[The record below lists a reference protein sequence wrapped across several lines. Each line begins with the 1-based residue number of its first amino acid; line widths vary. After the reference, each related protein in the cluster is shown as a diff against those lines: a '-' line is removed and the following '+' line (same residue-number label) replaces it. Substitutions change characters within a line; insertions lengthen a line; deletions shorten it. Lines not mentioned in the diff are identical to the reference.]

1 MNSNG
6 FCCPCSTEALQ
17 MMSELQSIPAV
28 VNAEIVLDLIYR
40 ICQQGE
46 AIVQCKFCKA
56 FIVIL
61 PALYEQCLPLLE
73 ALCSTYNIATQPG
86 FFDSAMLALE
96 QPASRYICIRDKAI
110 LGTMEL
116 EEKET
121 KLLVGTIIGQRLRR
135 LLDLMETLKV
145 ILENS
150 NTLLSGIA
158 TLRTTKSPDELI
170 MNRLKALMETIDER
184 DAIPLA

>member
-1 MNSNG
+1 
-6 FCCPCSTEALQ
+6 
-17 MMSELQSIPAV
+17 MSELQSIPAV
-28 VNAEIVLDLIYR
+28 VNAEIVLDFIYR
-40 ICQQGE
+40 VCQQGE
-46 AIVQCKFCKA
+46 AIVQCKFCKQTPQPS
-56 FIVIL
+56 IVIL

-110 LGTMEL
+110 LGTIEL
-116 EEKET
+116 EEEET

-145 ILENS
+145 ILENPK
-150 NTLLSGIA
+150 TLLSGIA
-158 TLRTTKSPDELI
+158 TLRTTKSPAELI